1 MTTCPQ
7 QIELRNG
14 IRLFDSPGLL
24 WPNLEDQQG
33 AYRLAA
39 SGAIGDA
46 AIDPVDIGR
55 FVATFMSVNYPEPL
69 TARYK
74 LTELTDNP
82 DHLIEEIGRR
92 RGCLVS
98 GGTVDMTRAAELL
111 LREMRGGK
119 MGQISFESP
128 EMITKEKAD
137 D

>member
-1 MTTCPQ
+1 MA
-7 QIELRNG
+7 
-14 IRLFDSPGLL
+14 D
-24 WPNLEDQQG
+24 
-33 AYRLAA
+33 
-39 SGAIGDA
+39 
-46 AIDPVDIGR
+46 
-55 FVATFMSVNYPEPL
+55 NYPEPL

-74 LTELTDNP
+74 LAELSDNP
-82 DHLIEEIGRR
+82 DHLLEEIGRR

-128 EMITKEKAD
+128 EIKTREQAD